1 MKRFQF
7 RLQSVHDLR
16 QQRRDEA
23 ASALG
28 AAAARVDAA
37 RRHLTSANEA
47 RLRVTSE
54 YLSSLEAE
62 CFDPRS
68 AALRSSF
75 LAHLAQR
82 ESEAAAKLAA
92 AEREHDGVLRT
103 AVESAR
109 AAETT
114 TRLRERQQALHAES
128 AARSQQQ
135 ALDELATLGAARRH
149 RP

>member
-7 RLQSVHDLR
+7 RLQPVHDLR

-23 ASALG
+23 ARALG
-28 AAAARVDAA
+28 SGTARVEAARA
-37 RRHLTSANEA
+37 RLTSAIEA
-47 RLRVTSE
+47 RLRVASE
-54 YLSSLEAE
+54 YLSAFEGAG
-62 CFDPRS
+62 FDPRS
-68 AALRSSF
+68 AAMRSSF
-75 LAHLAQR
+75 LAHLAER
-82 ESEAAAKLAA
+82 EAEAGADLAA
-92 AEREHDGVLRT
+92 AEREREGLLRA

-109 AAETT
+109 EAAAT
-114 TRLRERQQALHAES
+114 TRLRERQQALHAEA